1 MFFPIGEGRFS
12 LESVCFFGLGCGI
25 SAIMLK
31 GPNVVKL
38 INIQMGLAIG
48 NMVLVRMPKAVRFSY
63 GSRAT
68 Y

>member
-12 LESVCFFGLGCGI
+12 LESVCCFGSGCGI

-31 GPNVVKL
+31 GPKILKL
-38 INIQMGLAIG
+38 INTQMGLAIG
-48 NMVLVRMPKAVRFSY
+48 NMVLVRMSKAVRFSY